1 MEELES
7 KIISQLSQGLEID
20 IPVKTSLSELKNILA
35 NRINYLINNDF
46 EKLVRI
52 LYRID
57 VPEKILK
64 ENLKNE
70 KENAGAIIAE
80 MIVERQLQKIKTRE
94 QFKSNDD
101 IPDKERW

>member
-7 KIISQLSQGLEID
+7 KIISQLTQSLEID
-20 IPVKTSLSELKNILA
+20 LPVKKSLSELKDILA
-35 NRINYLINNDF
+35 DRINYLINNDF
-46 EKLVRI
+46 EKLIRL

-57 VPEKILK
+57 IPEKILK
-64 ENLKNE
+64 ENLKNQ

-94 QFKSNDD
+94 QFRSNND
-101 IPDKERW
+101 IPDKEKW